1 MSGPKVVR
9 IVTREEVVALCRGL
23 LAQLD
28 DAVDAWETVG
38 RRNGT
43 VTDEEVRAVHRRRDE
58 IRRMLAADRLVD
70 LQKAAATEVDF
81 LWADQQER
89 LAAAAARA
97 AEAASASRR
106 SAAVARE
113 VLERLAGTAV
123 PAELHARL
131 EEVAA
136 GRAEDGAV
144 VARALSLLATNTEQ
158 GGVTDRQR
166 ELATRLREPGGRE
179 SLAEWMAAQAS
190 QPTAATERLAARIAG
205 LGALVGDVEAEPLH
219 ERLRAAEAV
228 ADPRRA
234 LLMDSLEAD
243 VRAAYEAARR
253 RHELR
258 TRLRRLAAELAA
270 TEVLDLA
277 RLADSLR
284 DRMEEDEDA
293 LRALEAGA
301 RRALDRHRA
310 EAAARAR
317 REAVLTGLAALG
329 YQVSEG
335 METAWVQGGRV
346 VLRHGTRPDYG
357 VELASPTDT
366 ERLQVRAVAFRSA
379 EAPADLVR
387 DSDAETLWCGD
398 LHALEARLAA
408 SGGGIQIER
417 ALPVGAVPLRVVSES
432 TAHAAADII
441 RAPLRER
448 HLK

>member
-28 DAVDAWETVG
+28 DAVEAWETVG
-38 RRNGT
+38 HRNGT

-89 LAAAAARA
+89 LATAAARA
-97 AEAASASRR
+97 AEAASATRR
-106 SAAVARE
+106 SSAVARA

-123 PAELHARL
+123 PTELHARL

-136 GRAEDGAV
+136 GRGEDGAA
-144 VARALSLLATNTEQ
+144 VARALSLLTANTEP
-158 GGVTDRQR
+158 GGVTNRQR
-166 ELATRLREPGGRE
+166 ELAASLREPGERE
-179 SLAEWMAAQAS
+179 SLVEWMAAQAQ
-190 QPTAATERLAARIAG
+190 QPAADTERLAARIAG
-205 LGALVGDVEAEPLH
+205 LGALADEAEAEALH

-228 ADPRRA
+228 AGPRRA

-258 TRLRRLAAELAA
+258 ARLRRLAAELTA
-270 TEVLDLA
+270 TEVVDLE

-284 DRMEEDEDA
+284 ERVEGDVNA
-293 LRALEAGA
+293 LPALEAGA

-310 EAAARAR
+310 EAAAHAR
-317 REAVLTGLAALG
+317 REAVLTGLATLG

-335 METAWVQGGRV
+335 METAWVQDGRV
-346 VLRHGTRPDYG
+346 VVRHGSRPGYG

-379 EAPADLVR
+379 EAPADPVR

-417 ALPVGAVPLRVVSES
+417 ALPVGAVPLRVVSDS
-432 TAHAAADII
+432 TDHTAAHTNK
-441 RAPLRER
+441 APLGER
-448 HLK
+448 QLR

>member
-28 DAVDAWETVG
+28 DAVEAWETVG

-43 VTDEEVRAVHRRRDE
+43 VTDEDVRAVHRRRDE
-58 IRRMLAADRLVD
+58 IQRMLAADRLVD
-70 LQKAAATEVDF
+70 LQKAAATEVDY

-89 LAAAAARA
+89 LAAAAVRA
-97 AEAASASRR
+97 AEASSASRR
-106 SAAVARE
+106 NAAVARA
-113 VLERLAGTAV
+113 VLERLAGVAIPV
-123 PAELHARL
+123 ELHARL

-136 GRAEDGAV
+136 GRAEDGAT
-144 VARALSLLATNTEQ
+144 VARALSLLAANTEP
-158 GGVTDRQR
+158 GGATDRQR
-166 ELATRLREPGGRE
+166 ELAASLREPGERE
-179 SLAEWMAAQAS
+179 SLAEWMAAQAP
-190 QPTAATERLAARIAG
+190 QPAADTERLAARIAG
-205 LGALVGDVEAEPLH
+205 LGALAGEGEADALH
-219 ERLRAAEAV
+219 ERLRAVEAV
-228 ADPRRA
+228 AGPRRA

-243 VRAAYEAARR
+243 VRAAYEAARG
-253 RHELR
+253 RHEMR
-258 TRLRRLAAELAA
+258 ARLRRLAAELAA
-270 TEVLDLA
+270 TEVVELA
-277 RLADSLR
+277 KLAASLR
-284 DRMEEDEDA
+284 HRTDRDEDA
-293 LRALEAGA
+293 LRTLEVGA

-335 METAWVQGGRV
+335 METAWVQDGRV
-346 VLRHGTRPDYG
+346 VLRHGSRPGYG

-366 ERLQVRAVAFRSA
+366 ERLQVRAVAFRSS
-379 EAPADLVR
+379 EAPADAVR

-432 TAHAAADII
+432 TADTAAHIS